1 MVSRMTICMSVS
13 PCTKPQSLTMSLAES
28 YPCALTRNDGL
39 SRPLMR
45 LRNLVVFGQSK
56 FMTLLRQQ
64 KSRSRRLVR
73 ITMSRLG
80 KVNVSAVLGTGV
92 GYLGGAIN
100 TRER

>member
-1 MVSRMTICMSVS
+1 MYLV
-13 PCTKPQSLTMSLAES
+13 AS
-28 YPCALTRNDGL
+28 YRCAQTRNDGL

-45 LRNLVVFGQSK
+45 LRSLVVFEQSK
-56 FMTLLRQQ
+56 FMTLSRQQ
-64 KSRSRRLVR
+64 RNRSRRLVR